1 MTTDVKVPAANKFC
15 VGFEKLSPW
24 RQLDDYCRLLAR
36 DMSGI
41 LWEDFRRAVEEDQ
54 DQALMEKFYRVF
66 EAKREVEEFYGKLI
80 DEFMMDDEKSLRII
94 AAWSRFEKRWEDFV
108 KEWSIDEKVM
118 DNVKTLGKQ
127 LLA

>member
-1 MTTDVKVPAANKFC
+1 
-15 VGFEKLSPW
+15 
-24 RQLDDYCRLLAR
+24 
-36 DMSGI
+36 
-41 LWEDFRRAVEEDQ
+41 
-54 DQALMEKFYRVF
+54 
-66 EAKREVEEFYGKLI
+66 
-80 DEFMMDDEKSLRII
+80 MMDDEKSLRII